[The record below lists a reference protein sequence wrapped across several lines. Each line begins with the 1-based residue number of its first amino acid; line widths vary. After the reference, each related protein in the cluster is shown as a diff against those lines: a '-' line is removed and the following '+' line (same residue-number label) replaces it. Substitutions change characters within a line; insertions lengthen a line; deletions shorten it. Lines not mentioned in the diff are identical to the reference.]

1 MSQSTERP
9 EKNHKL
15 SSTPDRESDEHL
27 STTSLSAASFS
38 ERITPNTNK
47 ADTSAILKEIER
59 SLPVGIELHRGYHYV
74 LPLGKGKKL
83 SIIVV
88 KLHCPENLQNKLDEW
103 RSTTA
108 SQFDMVTILTRQV
121 RGDQNIQNNLQNTFR
136 GIAKLTDK
144 HLENIDSLVDSLC
157 GTPPESPNLEN
168 MRHAQR
174 EDLTSIPFVAIDR
187 VGTRDI
193 EDLIHGERKQGGV
206 LVWRTAFIDATDYI
220 QPGDPIDRYAMRV
233 ASTIYGRHRTIPTL
247 GSELS
252 HDLLSFL
259 PLQVRPAWV
268 IEARLTPQKEIAP
281 EGKHFFLRYALSYKV
296 RRGMVSNKQSIDPSQ
311 VAIVGENPLIAR
323 SFSALADIAR
333 ILHQRRASKR
343 SLFRIDGQGAVS
355 QILAEIM
362 IESKRLL
369 SDFLGNQKKTPMI
382 YRVHQKPSSDVLDH
396 FHITLDE
403 LGIPNKIGDFEDPQE
418 FAGILQSLEQRRDEK
433 SRSLLNNLIDTFLLR
448 TQFSSRN
455 AGHFGLR
462 LDAYAEFKPR
472 DASGLTNQYQLA
484 SAFESESILD
494 EEMVQNRA
502 EQLNEKRWRRDE
514 KTYKLRFYEM
524 LRERLTSV
532 GSVYIGTVVQ
542 SSSSKTYVDME
553 GFSKWGLLENR
564 SSNELLEP
572 GSPIVAILTGFDLKT
587 MRFTF
592 EYDKEESLY
601 PALSESFFGLDQ
613 FKDIEF

>member
-1 MSQSTERP
+1 MNLRMARTNEHTIAP
-9 EKNHKL
+9 
-15 SSTPDRESDEHL
+15 SSPGEDATISGSAPLPSAEPFSRLIVPRAYKSDTIPILREL
-27 STTSLSAASFS
+27 
-38 ERITPNTNK
+38 
-47 ADTSAILKEIER
+47 ER
-59 SLPVGIELHRGYHYV
+59 SLPIGIELHRGYQYV

-88 KLHCPENLQNKLDEW
+88 KLHCPESLQDKLDEW

-121 RGDQNIQNNLQNTFR
+121 KGDQNIQNNLQNTFR
-136 GIAKLTDK
+136 GISKLTDE
-144 HLENIDSLVDSLC
+144 HLESIDSLVDSLC
-157 GTPPESPNLEN
+157 GTPPESPILEN
-168 MRHAQR
+168 ICHTQR

-187 VGTRDI
+187 EGTRDI
-193 EDLIHGERKQGGV
+193 EDLIHGERKQGGI

-259 PLQVRPAWV
+259 PQQVRPAWV
-268 IEARLTPQKEIAP
+268 IEARLIPQKEITP
-281 EGKHFFLRYALSYKV
+281 EGKRPLYRYTLSYKV

-311 VAIVGENPLIAR
+311 VATVGEDPLIAR

-333 ILHQRRASKR
+333 ILHQRRASRK
-343 SLFRIDGQGAVS
+343 SLFRVDGEGAVS

-369 SDFLGNQKKTPMI
+369 SDFLGNQRKIPMI
-382 YRVHQKPSSDVLDH
+382 YRVHQKPSSEVLEH
-396 FHITLDE
+396 FHQTLDE
-403 LGIPNKIGDFEDPQE
+403 LGIPNKPGDFEEPQE
-418 FAGILQSLEQRRDEK
+418 FAGILQSLEERRDEK

-455 AGHFGLR
+455 AGHYGLR

-472 DASGLTNQYQLA
+472 DASGLTNQYQLDA
-484 SAFESESILD
+484 AFENERLLNEDII
-494 EEMVQNRA
+494 ENRA

-524 LRERLTSV
+524 LRERLVSV
-532 GSVYIGTVVQ
+532 GSVCIGTVIQ
-542 SSSSKTYVDME
+542 SSPFRTYVDME
-553 GFSKWGLLENR
+553 GFSKWGILENR
-564 SSNELLEP
+564 NGSDVLEP
-572 GSPIVAILTGFDLKT
+572 GSPVVATLTGFDLKT

-592 EYDKEESLY
+592 EPDKAESVL
-601 PALSESFFGLDQ
+601 PGLTESTFGLDQ
-613 FKDIEF
+613 FKDVEF